1 MPRPKKDPGMMI
13 YVSAPWCTWIDTLAK
28 ALNNTVDVDS
38 AEYAID
44 LIQKKLL
51 EVKTNEAYRNSNTQR

>member
-13 YVSAPWCTWIDTLAK
+13 YVSAPWCTWVDALAK

-44 LIQKKLL
+44 LIQKKLE
-51 EVKTNEAYRNSNTQR
+51 EVKNNG

>member
-1 MPRPKKDPGMMI
+1 MI
-13 YVSAPWCTWIDTLAK
+13 YVSAPWCTWIDALAK
-28 ALNNTVDVDS
+28 AVNNTVDFDG

-51 EVKTNEAYRNSNTQR
+51 EVKTNE